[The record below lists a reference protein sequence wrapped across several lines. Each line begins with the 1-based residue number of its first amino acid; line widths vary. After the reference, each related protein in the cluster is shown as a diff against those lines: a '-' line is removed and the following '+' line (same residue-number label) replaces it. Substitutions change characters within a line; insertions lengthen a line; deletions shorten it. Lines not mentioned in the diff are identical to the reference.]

1 MATLFSSDFFA
12 GNRQRLR
19 QTAGHD
25 APIVVT
31 ANGLLQKGS
40 IDSAYL
46 FYQDADFWYLTGID
60 EPDIILVIDG
70 DDEYLIV
77 PERPAIREAFD
88 GAVTAGPLKS
98 RSGVK
103 TVLGGR
109 EGWERLEKLVKK
121 SARVATPAAP
131 PAYVDRYG
139 IYANPAK
146 ANLAAA
152 LKSRNSR
159 LKLLD
164 ARPVLARLRMI
175 KQPVEL
181 EAMQAAIDITA
192 ATLKEVFK
200 PAQIRKYDH
209 EYELEADITRG
220 FRRRGAWGHSF
231 EPIVA
236 GGKRAC
242 TLHNVS
248 NDGVLDPKE
257 LVVVDVGAEVEHY
270 AADITRTV
278 SLGRPSKRQRQV
290 HEAVLEV
297 QRFALD
303 LLKPGITFE
312 DYEGQVRRYMGEQLR
327 GLGLIKSSTPR
338 GVQKYYP
345 HGTSHFIGLDV
356 HDAGDHDVPLA
367 PGVVVSC
374 EPGIYI
380 PEEGIGIRI
389 EDDVL
394 ITETG
399 NKVLTDKL
407 PRDLASSTVQ

>member
-1 MATLFSSDFFA
+1 MATPFSSNFFT
-12 GNRQRLR
+12 GNRRRLR
-19 QTAGHD
+19 QAVKHD
-25 APIVVT
+25 APIVIT

-88 GAVTAGPLKS
+88 GAVTAGPLKA

-103 TVLGGR
+103 AVLDGR
-109 EGWERLEKLVKK
+109 EGWERLEKLLKK
-121 SARVATPAAP
+121 STQAVTPLAP

-146 ANLAAA
+146 AHLAAELRA
-152 LKSRNSR
+152 RNNR

-164 ARPVLARLRMI
+164 ARPALARLRMI

-181 EAMQAAIDITA
+181 QAMQSAIDITTE
-192 ATLKEVFK
+192 TLKEVFK
-200 PAQIRKYDH
+200 PAQRSKYSH

-220 FRRRGAWGHSF
+220 FRRRGASGHSF
-231 EPIVA
+231 EPIIA

-242 TLHNVS
+242 TLHNVA
-248 NDGVLDPKE
+248 NDGVLASGE

-270 AADITRTV
+270 AADITRTI
-278 SLGRPSKRQRQV
+278 SLGTPSKRQRQV

-303 LLKPGITFE
+303 LLRPGIAFE
-312 DYEGQVRRYMGEQLR
+312 DYERQVRQYMGEQLQ
-327 GLGLIKSSTPR
+327 GLGLIKNNTPR

-399 NKVLTDKL
+399 NKVLTSKL
-407 PRDLASSTVQ
+407 PRDLA